1 MGRNK
6 MSEKTGKTVVVLDP
20 PLFEYRARQ
29 ILELVNELNNK
40 NHHLRS
46 LADKLDGG
54 FNVDDRAMSDGV
66 VPSCFAHALEII
78 VISLEKGINDYQ
90 DLNNRISSLI

>member
-1 MGRNK
+1 
-6 MSEKTGKTVVVLDP
+6 MSEKTGKTVVVCDP

-54 FNVDDRAMSDGV
+54 VNSDDVPMSDGV

-78 VISLEKGINDYQ
+78 VISLENGINDYQ